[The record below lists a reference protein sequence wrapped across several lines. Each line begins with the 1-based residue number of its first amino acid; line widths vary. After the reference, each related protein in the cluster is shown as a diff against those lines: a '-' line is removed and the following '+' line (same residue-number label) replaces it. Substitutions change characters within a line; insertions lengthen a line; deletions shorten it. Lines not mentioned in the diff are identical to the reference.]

1 MAPSFDTSRAMSS
14 PTSVS
19 LTRFLIEEQRGERI
33 NPDLRLLIEVVA
45 RACKT
50 IAVAVGKGALGGV
63 LGDAG
68 SDGASINVQGEAQK
82 KLDVIAND
90 VLLEANAWGGH
101 LAACASEEMDE
112 PFPIPDAY
120 PRGNYL
126 LLFDPLDGSSNIDV
140 NVSVGTIFSVLVC
153 PGDAQNVD
161 TQSFLQPGT
170 AQVAAGYCIYGPST
184 MLVLTIGHGTHA
196 FTLDREQGSFVLT
209 RRDMRIPDETKEFA
223 INMSNQRHWAP
234 PVTRYID
241 ECLQGKDGPRGK
253 DFNMRW
259 VASMVA
265 DVHRI
270 LTRGGIFIYPW
281 DRKLGATDAHDDAHP
296 TKRGKLRLMYEANPM
311 AMLVEQ
317 AGGAATNGRSR
328 ILEIAPEHLHQR
340 LPVFLGSKAEV
351 ATATRYHRD
360 HDAAH
365 AGRLAEA

>member
-1 MAPSFDTSRAMSS
+1 MAIPHRAKKAMQSI
-14 PTSVS
+14 S
-19 LTRFLIEEQRGERI
+19 LTRFLIEEKRAGRI
-33 NPDLRLLIEVVA
+33 NPELRLLVEVVA

-68 SDGASINVQGEAQK
+68 TGNVQGEAQK

-101 LAACASEEMDE
+101 LAACASEEME
-112 PFPIPDAY
+112 HCQSIPDAY

-140 NVSVGTIFSVLVC
+140 NVSVGTIFSVLRC
-153 PGDAQNVD
+153 PEGVTDAHD
-161 TQSFLQPGT
+161 EHFLQPGT

-196 FTLDREQGSFVLT
+196 FTLDREQGGFVLT
-209 RRDMRIPDETKEFA
+209 QRDMRIPEQTKEFA
-223 INMSNQRHWAP
+223 INMSNQRHWEAP
-234 PVTRYID
+234 MQAYVD
-241 ECLQGKDGPRGK
+241 ELLAGSTGARGK

-259 VASMVA
+259 IASMVA

-281 DRKLGATDAHDDAHP
+281 DRKDPSKA
-296 TKRGKLRLMYEANPM
+296 GKLRLMYEANPM
-311 AMLVEQ
+311 SLLVEQ
-317 AGGAATNGRSR
+317 AGGAATNGRER
-328 ILEIAPEHLHQR
+328 IMELMPAQLHQR
-340 LPVFLGSKAEV
+340 VPVFLGSRDEV
-351 ATATRYHRD
+351 EYATRCHRE
-360 HDAAH
+360 HDA
-365 AGRLAEA
+365 GRAVDPSAIIQPVAPSAIEA